1 MAQKIEIHAEV
12 REDVGKGASRRLR
25 RSTQGVPGII
35 YGGDADPVVLTLNG
49 NELSKA
55 MEAEAFFSQILEVVV
70 DGKKVQAVVR
80 DLQRFPASGKVLHV
94 DFMRIS
100 ADKPIQVSVPFRFVD
115 EDKCIGVLESGGV
128 VSHNMTD
135 VEISCLPADLPEF
148 IEVYMAEL
156 DLNQVVHLSDIALP
170 EGVTIV
176 ALGHGEDYD
185 SVIVS
190 VYVPR
195 VIEEIEEIAEEE
207 LEVGVEEGDEAAEGE
222 AAEGDAEG
230 EPSDD

>member
-1 MAQKIEIHAEV
+1 
-12 REDVGKGASRRLR
+12 
-25 RSTQGVPGII
+25 
-35 YGGDADPVVLTLNG
+35 
-49 NELSKA
+49 
-55 MEAEAFFSQILEVVV
+55 
-70 DGKKVQAVVR
+70 
-80 DLQRFPASGKVLHV
+80 
-94 DFMRIS
+94 
-100 ADKPIQVSVPFRFVD
+100 
-115 EDKCIGVLESGGV
+115 
-128 VSHNMTD
+128 MTD

-176 ALGHGEDYD
+176 ALSHGEDYD